1 MSRRTLKLG
10 AILIGVGGPGQHSTW
25 LSPEIPGNASVDIRW
40 YIARAQEAEAAKF
53 DLVFIVD
60 SQFITP
66 DSPNHYLS
74 RLEPL
79 TLLSAVAVHTTHIG
93 LVGTITT
100 SYNEPFN
107 VARAFG
113 SLDLISKGRAG
124 WNVVTTGLEGAAGNY
139 GRDEHFPHAVRY
151 RRAKEHLQVV
161 RALWDSYED
170 DAFPRDK
177 VNGVF
182 LDKSK
187 QHPLNH
193 RGEFFSVAGPLNISR
208 SRQGHP
214 VIFQAGGSEDG
225 RDLAATSA
233 DAIFTGHES
242 FEEAQDF
249 YRDVKQRAKVA
260 GRQPDEIVI
269 CPGIGVTLAD
279 TDEEA
284 RAKVAARNGKIDLAK
299 ALVQL
304 GRPFNYHD
312 FGRYD
317 VDAPFPDLGDLGAN
331 GYRSHA
337 ERIKRVAR
345 DERLTLRETALRF
358 AIRSSPF
365 VGTARTVADEVERW
379 FREGAADGF
388 NIGHA
393 EPGDLDEFIAKVV
406 PILQQRG
413 LFRTTYTHETLRG
426 HLGLAVPPN
435 RYTVARTPASE
446 TRLAAP
452 RERSGSTGGA
462 HKNGLPAR
470 TP

>member
-1 MSRRTLKLG
+1 
-10 AILIGVGGPGQHSTW
+10 VGTTQDGWRYPGLAGDASIDIDW
-25 LSPEIPGNASVDIRW
+25 YRANARK
-40 YIARAQEAEAAKF
+40 AEAAKF
-53 DLVFIVD
+53 DFVFIVD
-60 SQFITP
+60 SPYITP
-66 DSPNHYLS
+66 DSAPHFLN

-79 TLLSAVAVHTTHIG
+79 TLLSAVAVSTSRIG
-93 LVGTITT
+93 LVATLTT

-177 VNGVF
+177 ASGVF

-187 QHPLNH
+187 QHALNH

-242 FEEAQDF
+242 FDEAQDF
-249 YRDVKQRAKVA
+249 YRDVKGRAAAA
-260 GRQPDEIVI
+260 GRRPEEIVI
-269 CPGIGVTLAD
+269 CPGIGVTLAE
-279 TDEEA
+279 TDAEA
-284 RAKVAARNGKIDLAK
+284 KAIVAARNGKIDLHK

-312 FGRYD
+312 FTQYE

-337 ERIKRVAR
+337 DRIKRIAR

-365 VGTARTVADEVERW
+365 VGTAKTVADEVERW

-388 NIGHA
+388 NIGHG
-393 EPGDLDEFIAKVV
+393 EPGDLDAFITKVV
-406 PILQQRG
+406 PLLQQRG
-413 LFRTTYTHETLRG
+413 IFRKDYVHETLRG
-426 HLGLAVPPN
+426 HLGLRIPEN
-435 RYTVARTPASE
+435 RYTAARTQTTPASPV
-446 TRLAAP
+446 AP
-452 RERSGSTGGA
+452 RGGSASVGQSNTLSTGS
-462 HKNGLPAR
+462 P
-470 TP
+470 

>member
-1 MSRRTLKLG
+1 MSNRDLKLG
-10 AILIGVGGPGQHSTW
+10 AILTGVGTTQDGWRHPG
-25 LSPEIPGNASVDIRW
+25 LPGDASIDIDWYRANARK
-40 YIARAQEAEAAKF
+40 AEAAKF
-53 DLVFIVD
+53 DFVFIVD
-60 SQFITP
+60 SPYITP
-66 DSPNHYLS
+66 DSAPHFLN

-79 TLLSAVAVHTTHIG
+79 TLLSALAVSTSHIG
-93 LVGTITT
+93 LVATLTT

-208 SRQGHP
+208 SRQGYP

-462 HKNGLPAR
+462 HKSGLPAR

>member
-1 MSRRTLKLG
+1 M
-10 AILIGVGGPGQHSTW
+10 
-25 LSPEIPGNASVDIRW
+25 
-40 YIARAQEAEAAKF
+40 
-53 DLVFIVD
+53 
-60 SQFITP
+60 
-66 DSPNHYLS
+66 
-74 RLEPL
+74 
-79 TLLSAVAVHTTHIG
+79 
-93 LVGTITT
+93 TT

-107 VARAFG
+107 VARQFG
-113 SLDLISKGRAG
+113 SLDVISKGRAG

-139 GRDEHFPHAVRY
+139 GRDEHFRHDVRY

-177 VNGVF
+177 ASGVF
-182 LDKSK
+182 LDKSR

-214 VIFQAGGSEDG
+214 VIFQAGGSDDG

-249 YRDVKQRAKVA
+249 YRDVKSRAAAA
-260 GRQPDEIVI
+260 GRRPEEIVI

-279 TDEEA
+279 SDDEA
-284 RAKVAARNGKIDLAK
+284 RAVVAARNGKIDLAK

-312 FGRYD
+312 FTRYEL
-317 VDAPFPDLGDLGAN
+317 DAAFPDLGDLGAN

-337 ERIKRVAR
+337 ERIKRIAR

-365 VGTARTVADEVERW
+365 VGTAKTVADEVERW
-379 FREGAADGF
+379 FRDGAADGF
-388 NIGHA
+388 NIGHG
-393 EPGDLDEFIAKVV
+393 EPGDLDAFITKVV
-406 PILQQRG
+406 PLLQQRG
-413 LFRTTYTHETLRG
+413 LFRQEYSHETLRG
-426 HLGLAVPPN
+426 HLGLKIPPN
-435 RYTVARTPASE
+435 RYTAARYRSHEAPPVAARAPERTGSTNAGQSNGLTARTP
-446 TRLAAP
+446 
-452 RERSGSTGGA
+452 
-462 HKNGLPAR
+462 
-470 TP
+470 